1 MNTCLFSQQKLT
13 SFTEKKGV
21 IEYEFPQH
29 PCPHSIMHY
38 KLDPP
43 LTTHN
48 LTKAKMLSQCLFTAK
63 RVTFIKFPQTSVKTP
78 KDNHQFIQLLFKNN
92 NKKLSPERCYFRD
105 EVENHSEENQKASI
119 LITGQVEVVLLLTDS
134 S

>member
-21 IEYEFPQH
+21 IKYEFPQH
-29 PCPHSIMHY
+29 PCPHSITYY

-48 LTKAKMLSQCLFTAK
+48 LTKAKMLSQCPFTAK

-92 NKKLSPERCYFRD
+92 KKLSPERCYFRD
-105 EVENHSEENQKASI
+105 EVENHSEENQMASI
-119 LITGQVEVVLLLTDS
+119 LIIGQVAAVLLLTDS

>member
-21 IEYEFPQH
+21 IKYEFPQH
-29 PCPHSIMHY
+29 PCPHSITYY
-38 KLDPP
+38 KPDPP

-48 LTKAKMLSQCLFTAK
+48 LTKAKMLSQCPFTAK

-92 NKKLSPERCYFRD
+92 KNFPQKGVTLGMKLKTIQKKT
-105 EVENHSEENQKASI
+105 KW
-119 LITGQVEVVLLLTDS
+119 LLF
-134 S
+134 